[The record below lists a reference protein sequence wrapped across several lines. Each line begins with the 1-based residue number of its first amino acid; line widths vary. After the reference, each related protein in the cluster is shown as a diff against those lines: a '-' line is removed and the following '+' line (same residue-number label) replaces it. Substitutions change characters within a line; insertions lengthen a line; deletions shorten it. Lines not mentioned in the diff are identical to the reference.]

1 MENNS
6 EQKPGQLLPNNT
18 EDTLNKI
25 AGNRSI
31 IPIAFAAVV
40 VLFFFSFV
48 NFKCNGSKVASVTGF
63 NLVTG
68 THIKS
73 PMSGLDNMDNFMNNG
88 NSSSKETSKGE
99 KVPANKWAIL
109 AFLSALA
116 GVAVFYK
123 KVKKEEIIGII
134 IGIAG
139 IAALLLLRGSV
150 KDEVG
155 SEVQNGMV
163 SIEVDFAAA
172 YWLSLLLFIVAG
184 GISYLRLKKP
194 QERETKTTS
203 PSTSNP
209 DPI

>member
-6 EQKPGQLLPNNT
+6 EQKPGQSVSTNA

-31 IPIAFAAVV
+31 IPIAFAAII

-99 KVPANKWAIL
+99 KVPSNKWAII
-109 AFLSALA
+109 AFLSAIA

-123 KVKKEEIIGII
+123 KVKKEEIIGLI
-134 IGIAG
+134 IGIVG
-139 IAALLLLRGSV
+139 IVSLLLLRGSV
-150 KDEVG
+150 KGEVG

-163 SIEVDFAAA
+163 NIEVDFATA
-172 YWLSLLLFIVAG
+172 YWLSLLLFVVAG
-184 GISYLRLKKP
+184 GISYLRWKNPQKP
-194 QERETKTTS
+194 EVKNV
-203 PSTSNP
+203 PSTSG
-209 DPI
+209 DPEPV